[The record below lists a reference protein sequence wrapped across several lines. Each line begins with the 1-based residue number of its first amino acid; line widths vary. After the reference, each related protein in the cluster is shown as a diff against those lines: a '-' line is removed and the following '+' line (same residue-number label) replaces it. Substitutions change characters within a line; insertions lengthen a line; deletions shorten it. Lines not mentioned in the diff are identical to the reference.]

1 MKMHLKV
8 LNFILDNTDPVAR
21 SSTCQQQGKD
31 IWTTQPSGV
40 FSRVTKHLGEG
51 ADNPSAFLPSHQL
64 LEELHSHR

>member
-1 MKMHLKV
+1 MLHEQMKMHLKL

-31 IWTTQPSGV
+31 IWKTQPREA

-51 ADNPSAFLPSHQL
+51 D
-64 LEELHSHR
+64 